1 MNQTTVPFIQS
12 HSMLKFDYK
21 DTWAVIGCKIP
32 DGERDR
38 MRGLDYRE
46 CPIKWKLKINQM
58 FVIENRVSLSGV
70 DVIDLHSSEH

>member
-1 MNQTTVPFIQS
+1 MF
-12 HSMLKFDYK
+12 KFDYE

-32 DGERDR
+32 DGERDG

-46 CPIKWKLKINQM
+46 RPVKWKLKINQM

-70 DVIDLHSSEH
+70 DVIDVPSSEH